1 MYVNVGDLRIM
12 ATFETR
18 ILSTGEKRFR
28 ARITLK
34 GFPRKSQT
42 FTIKKIAKDWAREEE
57 TKMRDGRSGMA
68 KMGDHH
74 TAAEMIDDYIRKTL
88 PYKTKKQR
96 YIRQQTQQLLW
107 WKKEIGKH
115 TLSNLTKPLL
125 IEKRDK
131 LKAKLGP
138 ATVNR
143 YLAALSHVFT
153 VAIDEWEW
161 LETSPLARVKR
172 MKEPKGRIRYLK
184 DDERPDFLK
193 ACMMEKRKPLFVIAV
208 LIIAC
213 GARKEEITAIPL
225 KNVDVNRGMATTEE
239 TKNSEPKTFFITGFA
254 LQLLRKYVEENK
266 YFKRKFLFSNRTGK
280 RPILIDKEFRRACDR
295 AGIDDFTVHSLR
307 HTHASYL
314 AMEANADAKTI
325 AESLN
330 QKSLTMANRYTHLS
344 KGYIASKVEEMNNK
358 IFGD

>member
-1 MYVNVGDLRIM
+1 M

-18 ILSTGEKRFR
+18 ILKNGEKRFR
-28 ARITLK
+28 ASIRLS
-34 GFPRKSQT
+34 GFPKKKQT
-42 FTIKKIAKDWAREEE
+42 FTTMKKAREWAIKEE
-57 TKMRDGRSGMA
+57 SQMLDGRHGLSQS
-68 KMGDHH
+68 GDHH
-74 TAAEMIDDYIRKTL
+74 TAGEMIGDYLIKIL
-88 PYKTKKQR
+88 PYKSKKPR
-96 YIRQQTQQLLW
+96 YMRQQKQQLLW
-107 WKKEIGKH
+107 WKKEIGNY
-115 TLSNLTKPLL
+115 TLSNLTKPVL

-131 LKAKLGP
+131 LKAKLAP

-143 YLAALSHVFT
+143 YLAALSHCFT
-153 VAIDEWEW
+153 IAIDEWQWIEV
-161 LETSPLARVKR
+161 SPLARVKR

-184 DDERPDFLK
+184 DEERPDFLK
-193 ACMMEKRKPLFVIAV
+193 ACAMEKRKPLFVIAV

-225 KNVDVNRGMATTEE
+225 KNVDINRGMATTEE

-254 LQLLRKYVEENK
+254 LELLRKYVSDNK
-266 YFKRKFLFSNRTGK
+266 NFKRTFLFSNRTGK

-295 AGIDDFTVHSLR
+295 AGINDFTVHGLR
-307 HTHASYL
+307 HTHASYM

-344 KGYIASKVEEMNNK
+344 KGYVATKVEEMNNK
-358 IFGD
+358 IFGNNKKGDL